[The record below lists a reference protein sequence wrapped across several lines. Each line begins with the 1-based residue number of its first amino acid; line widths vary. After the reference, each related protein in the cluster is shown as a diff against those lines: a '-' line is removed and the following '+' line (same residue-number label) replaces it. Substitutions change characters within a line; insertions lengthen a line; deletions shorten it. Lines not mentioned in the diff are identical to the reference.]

1 MEKKYLFFDIDGT
14 LVNKKAIKE
23 IKQQHQG
30 QRYDPENDIW
40 VDAQKPY
47 IKASESL
54 EDYQA
59 KQIKKRLSK
68 IGGKK

>member
-1 MEKKYLFFDIDGT
+1 MGKFARGIKRRNAI
-14 LVNKKAIKE
+14 KAIKE
-23 IKQQHQG
+23 IKQKHQG
-30 QRYDPENDIW
+30 KKYDPEHDVW

-47 IKASESL
+47 IKANETL
-54 EDYQA
+54 EGYQA

>member
-1 MEKKYLFFDIDGT
+1 MGKFMRGVKRRNAI
-14 LVNKKAIKE
+14 KAIKE

-30 QRYDPENDIW
+30 KRYDPERDAW
-40 VDAQKPY
+40 VDAQIPY
-47 IKASESL
+47 VKANETL
-54 EDYQA
+54 EGYQA

>member
-1 MEKKYLFFDIDGT
+1 MGKFARKIKRR
-14 LVNKKAIKE
+14 NAIKAIKE

-30 QRYDPENDIW
+30 QRYDPENDIL

>member
-1 MEKKYLFFDIDGT
+1 MGKFMRGVKRR
-14 LVNKKAIKE
+14 NANKAIKE

-30 QRYDPENDIW
+30 KRYDPEHDVWI
-40 VDAQKPY
+40 DAQIPY
-47 IKASESL
+47 IKANETL
-54 EDYQA
+54 EGYQA

>member
-1 MEKKYLFFDIDGT
+1 MGKFSRGIKRRNAI
-14 LVNKKAIKE
+14 KAIKE

-30 QRYDPENDIW
+30 QRYDAENDIW

-47 IKASESL
+47 IKANESL

-59 KQIKKRLSK
+59 KQIKERLSK

>member
-1 MEKKYLFFDIDGT
+1 MGKFARGIKRRNAI
-14 LVNKKAIKE
+14 KAIKE
-23 IKQQHQG
+23 IKQKHQG
-30 QRYDPENDIW
+30 KKYDPENDIW

-47 IKASESL
+47 IKSSESL

>member
-1 MEKKYLFFDIDGT
+1 MGKFMRGVKRRNAI
-14 LVNKKAIKE
+14 KAIKE

-30 QRYDPENDIW
+30 KRYDPEHDVWI
-40 VDAQKPY
+40 DAQIPY
-47 IKASESL
+47 VKANETL
-54 EDYQA
+54 EGYQA

>member
-1 MEKKYLFFDIDGT
+1 MGKFMRGVKRRNAI
-14 LVNKKAIKE
+14 KAIKE

-30 QRYDPENDIW
+30 KRYDPERDVW
-40 VDAQKPY
+40 VDAQIPY
-47 IKASESL
+47 VKANETL
-54 EDYQA
+54 EGYQA

>member
-1 MEKKYLFFDIDGT
+1 MGKFARGIKRRNAI
-14 LVNKKAIKE
+14 KAIKE

-47 IKASESL
+47 IKSSESL

>member
-1 MEKKYLFFDIDGT
+1 MGKFARKIKRR
-14 LVNKKAIKE
+14 NAIKAIKE

-47 IKASESL
+47 IKSSESL

>member
-1 MEKKYLFFDIDGT
+1 MGKFTRGVKRRNAI
-14 LVNKKAIKE
+14 KAIKE

-30 QRYDPENDIW
+30 KRYDPEHDVWI
-40 VDAQKPY
+40 DAQIPY
-47 IKASESL
+47 VKANETL
-54 EDYQA
+54 EGYQA

>member
-1 MEKKYLFFDIDGT
+1 MGKFMRGVKRRNAI
-14 LVNKKAIKE
+14 KAIKE

-30 QRYDPENDIW
+30 KRYDPEHDVWID
-40 VDAQKPY
+40 VQIPY
-47 IKASESL
+47 VKANETL
-54 EDYQA
+54 EGYQA